1 MYVQADYVSFFHG
14 LVKAFFMNALYRCAE
29 FITADKDNTP
39 GSLSDFNE
47 PSNEG
52 FLSFLRLVGCAY
64 FIKHKSA
71 FLPTYTPASHFN
83 SFHKDGQTPQEH
95 HHKWLHD
102 LRDRI
107 WGKI

>member
-1 MYVQADYVSFFHG
+1 MSFFHG
-14 LVKAFFMNALYRCAE
+14 LGKASFMNALYRCAE

-47 PSNEG
+47 PSNEEG

-71 FLPTYTPASHFN
+71 FLPTYHTPASYFN
-83 SFHKDGQTPQEH
+83 SFHKDGQTP
-95 HHKWLHD
+95 
-102 LRDRI
+102 
-107 WGKI
+107 